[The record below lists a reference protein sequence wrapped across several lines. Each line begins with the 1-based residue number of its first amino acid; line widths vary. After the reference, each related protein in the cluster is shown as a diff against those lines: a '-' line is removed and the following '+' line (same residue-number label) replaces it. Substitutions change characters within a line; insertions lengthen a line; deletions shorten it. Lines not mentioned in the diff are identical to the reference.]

1 LNNKHWFKTAFSAN
15 KNLYS
20 KVILASIMINL
31 LSVASSI
38 FIMVVYDRVIPN
50 AAYSSLFA
58 LTIGMTIVVIF
69 DFILKNLRSWFIDLA
84 GQDLDL
90 GVGEDIYNRILNA
103 PMDKLNSSVGSLAN
117 TFKEF
122 DSLKEFFTSA
132 TIALVVDLP
141 FVFLFILVIYL
152 ISGPLAIIPLTTVP
166 IILIIGIVVQ
176 PFIAKYSE
184 SLSQMNQSKYSLMVE
199 SLGGI
204 DAIQT
209 NDSSPLFIDRYRS
222 SVKEGANSS
231 RKSKVL
237 SQLATNSASSAQLIS
252 LVGII
257 FYGTYLI
264 DSGTVSM
271 GAMVAAVLLSS
282 RALSP
287 MAQVAN
293 LFGRL
298 NTARTAYK
306 KIDQLMQSIKTQSKE
321 DDGIIIQELGD
332 LELRNLSFSYFD
344 AKTQSL
350 SQINLVIKEGER
362 VAIMGRNG
370 SGKTTL
376 IKLLSGLYMPTQGSL
391 TYNKLPIEQIN
402 KNIYRKKLAVVL
414 QDFQLFSGSIKDNI
428 LMGREWIEE
437 SEIETAL
444 ESSGT
449 KNFLHMIPGGIES
462 KLSDR
467 GQSLSTGQRQSI
479 ALARALVGR
488 PEILVLD
495 ESTSALDLNAEKD
508 FLNNLD
514 LSMLKTLI
522 LVTHRL
528 PMLELVDRIIILADG
543 AIALDGKK
551 EDVLKQLRT

>member
-1 LNNKHWFKTAFSAN
+1 
-15 KNLYS
+15 
-20 KVILASIMINL
+20 
-31 LSVASSI
+31 
-38 FIMVVYDRVIPN
+38 
-50 AAYSSLFA
+50 
-58 LTIGMTIVVIF
+58 
-69 DFILKNLRSWFIDLA
+69 
-84 GQDLDL
+84 
-90 GVGEDIYNRILNA
+90 
-103 PMDKLNSSVGSLAN
+103 
-117 TFKEF
+117 
-122 DSLKEFFTSA
+122 
-132 TIALVVDLP
+132 
-141 FVFLFILVIYL
+141 
-152 ISGPLAIIPLTTVP
+152 
-166 IILIIGIVVQ
+166 
-176 PFIAKYSE
+176 
-184 SLSQMNQSKYSLMVE
+184 
-199 SLGGI
+199 
-204 DAIQT
+204 
-209 NDSSPLFIDRYRS
+209 
-222 SVKEGANSS
+222 
-231 RKSKVL
+231 
-237 SQLATNSASSAQLIS
+237 
-252 LVGII
+252 
-257 FYGTYLI
+257 
-264 DSGTVSM
+264 
-271 GAMVAAVLLSS
+271 
-282 RALSP
+282 
-287 MAQVAN
+287 
-293 LFGRL
+293 
-298 NTARTAYK
+298 
-306 KIDQLMQSIKTQSKE
+306 
-321 DDGIIIQELGD
+321 
-332 LELRNLSFSYFD
+332 
-344 AKTQSL
+344 
-350 SQINLVIKEGER
+350 IKEGER

-437 SEIETAL
+437 NEIETAL

>member
-1 LNNKHWFKTAFSAN
+1 
-15 KNLYS
+15 
-20 KVILASIMINL
+20 
-31 LSVASSI
+31 
-38 FIMVVYDRVIPN
+38 
-50 AAYSSLFA
+50 
-58 LTIGMTIVVIF
+58 
-69 DFILKNLRSWFIDLA
+69 
-84 GQDLDL
+84 
-90 GVGEDIYNRILNA
+90 
-103 PMDKLNSSVGSLAN
+103 
-117 TFKEF
+117 
-122 DSLKEFFTSA
+122 
-132 TIALVVDLP
+132 
-141 FVFLFILVIYL
+141 
-152 ISGPLAIIPLTTVP
+152 
-166 IILIIGIVVQ
+166 
-176 PFIAKYSE
+176 
-184 SLSQMNQSKYSLMVE
+184 
-199 SLGGI
+199 
-204 DAIQT
+204 
-209 NDSSPLFIDRYRS
+209 
-222 SVKEGANSS
+222 
-231 RKSKVL
+231 
-237 SQLATNSASSAQLIS
+237 
-252 LVGII
+252 
-257 FYGTYLI
+257 
-264 DSGTVSM
+264 
-271 GAMVAAVLLSS
+271 
-282 RALSP
+282 
-287 MAQVAN
+287 
-293 LFGRL
+293 
-298 NTARTAYK
+298 
-306 KIDQLMQSIKTQSKE
+306 
-321 DDGIIIQELGD
+321 
-332 LELRNLSFSYFD
+332 
-344 AKTQSL
+344 
-350 SQINLVIKEGER
+350 
-362 VAIMGRNG
+362 
-370 SGKTTL
+370 L

>member
-1 LNNKHWFKTAFSAN
+1 
-15 KNLYS
+15 
-20 KVILASIMINL
+20 MINL

-199 SLGGI
+199 SLGAI

-222 SVKEGANSS
+222 SVKKGANSS

-344 AKTQSL
+344 SNTQSL
-350 SQINLVIKEGER
+350 SQINLIIKEGER